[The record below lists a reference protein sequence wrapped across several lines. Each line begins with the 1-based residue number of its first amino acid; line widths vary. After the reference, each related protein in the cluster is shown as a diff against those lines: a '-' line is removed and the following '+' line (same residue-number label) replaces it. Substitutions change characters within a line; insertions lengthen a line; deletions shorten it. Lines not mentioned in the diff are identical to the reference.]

1 MVGRGKSKQ
10 ARVNELSS
18 RLKEDRISQL
28 PDHLILY
35 HILDHLPIK
44 DLVTTSVL
52 STRWR
57 SLWLSVPCLKLKS
70 RKFSNSISFVSF
82 GDMFFN
88 SDPASKTCRKLI
100 IYLETFKVI
109 HHYSKVKPLPQFDYM
124 SRLEITLFA
133 SDLKWLPTFLEHCPN
148 LKSLELVLDHQS
160 RKIYSKERNQISFSA
175 VPQCFF
181 SSLEFVEI
189 TNNIRGYAADM
200 FLNLVSYFLE
210 NSAILKK
217 LNLHSCSNDRAYKYI
232 FKKLL
237 SIPRRSPGC
246 ALLFSR
252 KNM

>member
-100 IYLETFKVI
+100 IYLETFKV
-109 HHYSKVKPLPQFDYM
+109 HLRQ
-124 SRLEITLFA
+124 
-133 SDLKWLPTFLEHCPN
+133 C
-148 LKSLELVLDHQS
+148 
-160 RKIYSKERNQISFSA
+160 IYW
-175 VPQCFF
+175 
-181 SSLEFVEI
+181 
-189 TNNIRGYAADM
+189 YDM
-200 FLNLVSYFLE
+200 
-210 NSAILKK
+210 
-217 LNLHSCSNDRAYKYI
+217 
-232 FKKLL
+232 
-237 SIPRRSPGC
+237 
-246 ALLFSR
+246 
-252 KNM
+252 